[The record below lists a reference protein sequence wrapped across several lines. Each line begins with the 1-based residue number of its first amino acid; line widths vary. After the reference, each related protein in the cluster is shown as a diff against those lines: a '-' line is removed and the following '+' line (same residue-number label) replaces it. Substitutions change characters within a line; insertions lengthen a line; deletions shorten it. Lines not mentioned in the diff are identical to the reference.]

1 MSIEVGSVMSRN
13 VMSAAPGDTA
23 IVVARQLSKHRISAV
38 PVIDRDG
45 TLLGIVSEGDL
56 MRPFGLAHSLQ
67 REWWLGL
74 LAEGTDLAPA
84 FADYIRHDLRPVR
97 DLMSAKVHTVTE
109 ATTLPE
115 AADLML
121 THHIKRLPVLRDGKV
136 VGIVSRAD
144 LVRSF
149 LAVTD
154 PAPALAAVP

>member
-1 MSIEVGSVMSRN
+1 MSIEVGAVMSRN
-13 VMSAAPGDTA
+13 VVSASPGDTA
-23 IVVARQLSKHRISAV
+23 INVARQLSTHGISAV
-38 PVIDRDG
+38 PVVDRDG

-97 DLMSAKVHTVTE
+97 DLMSATVHTVTE
-109 ATTLPE
+109 HATLPE
-115 AADLML
+115 VADIML
-121 THHIKRLPVLRDGKV
+121 RHHIKRLPVLRDGKV

-149 LAVTD
+149 LGV
-154 PAPALAAVP
+154 PAPASALAKLP